1 MREGTDDEKKKL
13 YIINSRIT
21 RTGYCSRLQLGY
33 RQSGACHFSAK
44 ENEDYVSI
52 IWNDRE
58 YVPYC
63 AISPTERG
71 EYLGYME
78 DDPDVEIY
86 ELDGYSSEEWIIDYL
101 NLKSCGE
108 AMLYKEVNV
117 RDIPDGFSSEYEWN
131 HMEDEACAWL
141 PTALY
146 FQ

>member
-1 MREGTDDEKKKL
+1 MMRKRNYTLLTAGLLVLAIAAGCSSD
-13 YIINSRIT
+13 
-21 RTGYCSRLQLGY
+21 TGNQEPVIF
-33 RQSGACHFSAK
+33 QQK

-108 AMLYKEVNV
+108 AMLYKEVSV